1 MTRDVVVVG
10 DALLDTDIQGDSR
23 RLCPDAP
30 APVVDDPQARSR
42 PGGAGLAAV
51 LAAAGGRP
59 VTLVTAL
66 ADDDRGR
73 QLADLLARAG
83 VKVVAGQLDGSTPAK
98 VRIRAQGQSLARLDY
113 GGDATVGALP
123 EAAQAAIA
131 GAGTVLIS
139 DYGRGMAAHPTVR
152 AALPVGSVVWD
163 PHPLGPEPVAGARL
177 VTPNAAEADQFLPRP
192 AGATGLAARV
202 RQASALAER
211 WQAAGVAVTVG
222 AHGAVLV
229 AGGAPLTVP
238 APQAPAG
245 ADRCGGG
252 DRFAASV
259 TVALADG
266 AVLSEAVT
274 RAVED
279 ASAFIAAGGP
289 ASLALDRD
297 GSSPD
302 FDEAADS
309 GQGQPVAGDDRGTDA
324 DRAAAATRSHG
335 GTVVATG
342 GCFDLLHAGHLRMLE
357 SARALGD
364 CLIVCLNADSSVA
377 ALKGPGRPLMSVADR
392 AALLGSL
399 ECVDAVVVFEER
411 TPETVLSRL
420 RPDVWVK
427 GGDYDPSQLPEAGL
441 VGSWG
446 GQAVVVPY
454 LPGRSTSTLIEE
466 VDRS

>member
-1 MTRDVVVVG
+1 MTDDVVVVG
-10 DALLDTDIQGDSR
+10 DALLDTDVQGDAH

-30 APVVDDPQARSR
+30 VPVVDEPVARSR

-51 LAAAGGRP
+51 LAAADGRG

-73 QLADLLARAG
+73 QLAALLARAG
-83 VKVVAGQLDGSTPAK
+83 VEVIAGQLHGSTPAK

-123 EAAQAAIA
+123 EAARAAIA
-131 GAGTVLIS
+131 GAGTVLVS
-139 DYGRGMAAHPTVR
+139 DYGRGMANHPTVR
-152 AALPVGSVVWD
+152 AALPAGSVVWD
-163 PHPLGPEPVAGARL
+163 PHPRGAEPVPGTRL
-177 VTPNAAEADQFLPRP
+177 VTPNAAEADHLLPRP
-192 AGATGLAARV
+192 AGDVGLAARV

-222 AHGAVLV
+222 ADGAVLV

-238 APQAPAG
+238 AAPAPAG

-259 TVALADG
+259 ATALADG
-266 AVLSEAVT
+266 AVTSEAVT

-279 ASAFIAAGGP
+279 ASAFVAAGGP
-289 ASLALDRD
+289 ASLQLD
-297 GSSPD
+297 PD
-302 FDEAADS
+302 TTLPGFDETADS
-309 GQGQPVAGDDRGTDA
+309 GHGQPATADGRRRDA
-324 DRAAAATRSHG
+324 DDVAAATRSHG

-377 ALKGPGRPLMSVADR
+377 ALKGPGRPLVSAADR
-392 AALLGSL
+392 AALLESL
-399 ECVDAVVVFEER
+399 ECVDAVVVFSER
-411 TPETVLSRL
+411 TPATALSRL

-441 VGSWG
+441 VASWG

-466 VDRS
+466 VDRR

>member
-1 MTRDVVVVG
+1 MSARVTVVG
-10 DALLDTDIQGDSR
+10 DALLDTDVEGPSS

-30 APVVDDPQARSR
+30 APVVDDPATRSR

-51 LAAAGGRP
+51 LAAADGLS

-66 ADDDRGR
+66 AADERGQ

-83 VKVVAGQLDGSTPAK
+83 VDVVAADVHGPTPAK
-98 VRIRAQGQSLARLDY
+98 VRIRCQGQSLARLDY
-113 GGDATVGALP
+113 GGAATVGALP
-123 EAAQAAIA
+123 DAAHAAIA
-131 GAGTVLIS
+131 DAAVALVA
-139 DYGRGMAAHPTVR
+139 DYGRGMAAHPAVR
-152 AALPVGSVVWD
+152 AALSATSVVWD
-163 PHPLGPEPVAGARL
+163 PHPRGPEPVPGARL
-177 VTPNAAEADQFLPRP
+177 VTPNGPEADQAEPRP
-192 AGATGLAARV
+192 AAATALAGRV
-202 RQASALAER
+202 RQASALADR
-211 WQAAGVAVTVG
+211 WQATGVAVTLG
-222 AHGAVLV
+222 ADGAVLV

-238 APQAPAG
+238 APRVPPG

-259 TVALADG
+259 ATALADG
-266 AVLSEAVT
+266 AVTSEAVT

-289 ASLALDRD
+289 ATLEL
-297 GSSPD
+297 SPQAAPA
-302 FDEAADS
+302 DERTTLEQVD
-309 GQGQPVAGDDRGTDA
+309 AGRLI
-324 DRAAAATRSHG
+324 AATRSHG

-364 CLIVCLNADSSVA
+364 CLIVCLNADASVA
-377 ALKGPGRPLMSVADR
+377 ALKGAGRPLMCAADR
-392 AALLGSL
+392 AALLQSL
-399 ECVDAVVVFEER
+399 GCVDAVVTFEER
-411 TPETVLSRL
+411 TPETILSRL

-427 GGDYDPSQLPEAGL
+427 GGDYDASQLPEAGL
-441 VGSWG
+441 VASWG

-454 LPGRSTSTLIEE
+454 LPGRSTRTLIEE